1 MVPVTVNTYKRI
13 EEDFD
18 EYVLFLKDPSVP
30 PTNNICER
38 YARKLKR
45 KAAQVMAF
53 RSQEGVNYFCDGLT
67 IIESLRAS
75 KENVYDSLST
85 IFNKGLVSEVY

>member
-1 MVPVTVNTYKRI
+1 
-13 EEDFD
+13 
-18 EYVLFLKDPSVP
+18 
-30 PTNNICER
+30 
-38 YARKLKR
+38 
-45 KAAQVMAF
+45 MAF

-85 IFNKGLVSEVY
+85 ILNKGMESEVY